1 MNSKLKLSSI
11 IVIVLFAGFISA
23 CKNNP
28 TAVTV
33 STPPPIIGKQVTGD
47 TLRGTLSGTVPNI
60 QNGKAHPIY
69 YMDAS
74 VIIPQGDTLL
84 IQPGIT
90 IYMLNTGSTNAKGS
104 PDFQV
109 FGSLI
114 CAGQKGAPIYLTVP
128 AALRKYSAL
137 TDNTSNSLWGG
148 IEGAGPTNSLNQT
161 PSGDIILKWTHIEF
175 AGATSVVGDPIV
187 KSGGTR
193 YALWFNS
200 PTANFIMEDSWITGS
215 TDDPLR
221 VTTGRISIFRNVVE
235 CASPNTGDF
244 NMKVGTVGD
253 IAYNLFIGIAT
264 NGPKL
269 ANPNGGPIPCN
280 VNIYNN
286 TIVTGGWRVNKP
298 SRAGSINIEDGARG
312 TVFNNLI
319 VNCRTGFRLYDQPT
333 LPDTANTQYGYQW
346 YYGSV
351 DTIVHLFYP
360 NVNNVG
366 GIEKPKP
373 GDVAGLAKANDPKF
387 VSYNVDQF
395 PASVFAIFPA
405 SFGGQNDQTPYP
417 ALNLMRSMD
426 ENGNQRFVDVPTN
439 AFKSDFHLAPGSP
452 AANHAYTGIVKTNSG
467 TSLSVPMTV
476 DQKPG
481 SSPLVPVA
489 TDVNHVFGTY
499 GVKGLG
505 ADYGAYQTDGSGN
518 QQ

>member
-11 IVIVLFAGFISA
+11 IAVVLLAAFMSA
-23 CKNNP
+23 CKSDNS
-28 TAVTV
+28 TQVTV
-33 STPPPIIGKQVTGD
+33 STPPPVIGKQVTGD
-47 TLRGTLSGTVPNI
+47 TLRGTLSGTVPNT

-74 VIIPQGDTLL
+74 VIIPKGDTLL
-84 IQPGIT
+84 IQSGIT
-90 IYMLNTGSTNAKGS
+90 IYMLNTGSANPKGS

-109 FGSLI
+109 YGSLV

-128 AALRKYSAL
+128 ANLRQYSAL

-148 IEGAGPTNSLNQT
+148 IEGAGATNTLT
-161 PSGDIILKWTHIEF
+161 GAASGDIILKWTHIEF

-200 PTANFIMEDSWITGS
+200 PNANFIMEDSWITGS

-221 VTTGRISIFRNVVE
+221 VTTGHLSIFRNVVE
-235 CASPNTGDF
+235 CAAPTSGDF
-244 NMKVGTVGD
+244 NMKVGAVGD
-253 IAYNLFIGIAT
+253 IAYNLFIGGAT

-269 ANPNGGPIPCN
+269 ANPSGGPVPCN

-286 TIVTGGWRVNKP
+286 TVVTCGWRVNKP

-319 VNCRTGFRLYDQPT
+319 VNCRTGFRLYDVPT
-333 LPDTANTQYGYQW
+333 LPDTANTQYGYQY

-360 NVNNVG
+360 NVNNIG
-366 GIEKPKP
+366 GIEAKKT
-373 GDVAGLAKANDPKF
+373 GDVAGVAKQNDPKF
-387 VSYNVDQF
+387 VNYNVDQF
-395 PASVFAIFPA
+395 PASAFATFPA
-405 SFGGQNDQTPYP
+405 IYTDQLAIP
-417 ALNLMRSMD
+417 AINLMRSMD
-426 ENGNQRFVDVPTN
+426 ENGNQRFTDVPTT
-439 AFKSDFHLAPGSP
+439 AFKSDFHLTASSP
-452 AANHAYTGIVKTNSG
+452 AVGKGYTGAVKTNSG
-467 TSLSVPMTV
+467 VTLSIPMTV

-481 SSPLVPVA
+481 SAPLIPAA
-489 TDVNHVFGTY
+489 TDANHVFGTY

-505 ADYGAYQTDGSGN
+505 ADYGAYQTDGTGN